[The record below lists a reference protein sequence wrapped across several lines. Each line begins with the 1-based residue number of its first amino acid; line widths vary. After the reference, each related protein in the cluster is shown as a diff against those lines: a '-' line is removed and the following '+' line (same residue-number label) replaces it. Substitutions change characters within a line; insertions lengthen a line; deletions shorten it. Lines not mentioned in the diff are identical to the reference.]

1 MHYKDGLFFTVYRGK
16 SFSDYLRSEKLFIF
30 VRFHEFYKKWNV
42 L

>member
-1 MHYKDGLFFTVYRGK
+1 MHYKDNRFIVHRGK

-30 VRFHEFYKKWNV
+30 VRFHEIYKKWNV